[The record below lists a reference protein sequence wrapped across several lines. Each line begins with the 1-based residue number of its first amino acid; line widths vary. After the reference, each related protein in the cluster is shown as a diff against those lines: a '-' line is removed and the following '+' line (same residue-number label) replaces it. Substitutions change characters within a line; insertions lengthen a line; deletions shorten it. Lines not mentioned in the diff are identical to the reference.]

1 MSNVD
6 VFTCFS
12 MDAKEKVK
20 NQAKQEEE
28 KILVQEDQP
37 EYQEKIM
44 FLVSTSFQ
52 AAILTWCLCVLSLGY
67 LKLPNR
73 MFGMDI
79 PDQPRVD
86 STFAAGLLGNLLS
99 STFGISVGGNKKKK
113 KEGENGGGGA
123 MPMGGGYQTIV
134 IKQPI
139 ELITRKPDVIRVDPI
154 SGKDVKNDGSLG

>member
-1 MSNVD
+1 MFTRFFMD
-6 VFTCFS
+6 V
-12 MDAKEKVK
+12 KEKVK
-20 NQAKQEEE
+20 DQAKQEEE
-28 KILVQEDQP
+28 KVLAQEDQP

-86 STFAAGLLGNLLS
+86 STFAAGLLGNILA
-99 STFGISVGGNKKKK
+99 GWGVSVGGGGSAKKKK

-123 MPMGGGYQTIV
+123 MPMGGGYQTIIV
-134 IKQPI
+134 KQPI
-139 ELITRKPDVIRVDPI
+139 ELITRRPDVIRVDPI
-154 SGKDVKNDGSLG
+154 TGKNVQNDGSLNV